1 MNRKNERFK
10 TEVRGTNIKN
20 LSTEDM
26 LKLALDMD
34 IIDMASVEEKIEM
47 KQRSRILKQHPY
59 SIWEGKNGYWY
70 TYFQPDEE
78 CKRKLVKKK
87 TQKDLEDM
95 LVKLYCGTDEKHNIT
110 FGEMYYKW
118 REMQDKLVSDNTIS
132 KYDTDYQ
139 RYFANQ
145 EFTNLEIER
154 ITEETVKVFIC
165 KTVKE
170 QTLCKKA
177 CKTLFGYV
185 KNVIKSALI
194 NKVLYENPIEYLE
207 AKQFYKYCTEKKKS
221 PEQRVVSDFDMKRL
235 YERFQ
240 KDYDRKPNYIPTYA
254 VELATLTG
262 MRVGELSAL
271 KWEDIHETYI
281 FISKSEKYNR
291 IEKKYYI
298 DQTKNKED
306 RKFPVSEEIRNL
318 LDRVK
323 KAEIRS
329 GYVCEWVFANQNG
342 RIHAP
347 VISSCLKNKCRQ
359 IGMEEKGIHAFRRTV
374 NSKMRC
380 SGVPATVAA
389 SLLGHTEEVNENYY
403 TYDVSSFAEKQRIV
417 EQINRSVVGK

>member
-240 KDYDRKPNYIPTYA
+240 KDYDRKPDYIPTYA

-306 RKFPVSEEIRNL
+306 QKFPVSEEIRNL

-374 NSKMRC
+374 TPKC
-380 SGVPATVAA
+380 VA
-389 SLLGHTEEVNENYY
+389 
-403 TYDVSSFAEKQRIV
+403 V
-417 EQINRSVVGK
+417 EYLQL

>member
-185 KNVIKSALI
+185 KNVIKNALI

-240 KDYDRKPNYIPTYA
+240 KDYDRKPDYIPTYA

>member
-240 KDYDRKPNYIPTYA
+240 KDYDRKPDYIPTYA

-417 EQINRSVVGK
+417 EQINRSVVEK

>member
-170 QTLCKKA
+170 QTLCKNA
-177 CKTLFGYV
+177 CKSLFG
-185 KNVIKSALI
+185 
-194 NKVLYENPIEYLE
+194 
-207 AKQFYKYCTEKKKS
+207 
-221 PEQRVVSDFDMKRL
+221 
-235 YERFQ
+235 
-240 KDYDRKPNYIPTYA
+240 
-254 VELATLTG
+254 
-262 MRVGELSAL
+262 
-271 KWEDIHETYI
+271 
-281 FISKSEKYNR
+281 
-291 IEKKYYI
+291 
-298 DQTKNKED
+298 
-306 RKFPVSEEIRNL
+306 
-318 LDRVK
+318 
-323 KAEIRS
+323 
-329 GYVCEWVFANQNG
+329 
-342 RIHAP
+342 
-347 VISSCLKNKCRQ
+347 
-359 IGMEEKGIHAFRRTV
+359 
-374 NSKMRC
+374 
-380 SGVPATVAA
+380 
-389 SLLGHTEEVNENYY
+389 
-403 TYDVSSFAEKQRIV
+403 
-417 EQINRSVVGK
+417 

>member
-1 MNRKNERFK
+1 MNKKNERFK

-70 TYFQPDEE
+70 TYFQPDEG

-95 LVKLYCGTDEKHNIT
+95 IVKLYCGTDEKHNIT

-145 EFTNLEIER
+145 AFTNLEIER

-240 KDYDRKPNYIPTYA
+240 KDYDQKPDYIPTYA

-298 DQTKNKED
+298 DQTKNKEN
-306 RKFPVSEEIRNL
+306 RKFPISEEIRNL

>member
-1 MNRKNERFK
+1 M
-10 TEVRGTNIKN
+10 
-20 LSTEDM
+20 
-26 LKLALDMD
+26 
-34 IIDMASVEEKIEM
+34 
-47 KQRSRILKQHPY
+47 
-59 SIWEGKNGYWY
+59 
-70 TYFQPDEE
+70 
-78 CKRKLVKKK
+78 
-87 TQKDLEDM
+87 
-95 LVKLYCGTDEKHNIT
+95 
-110 FGEMYYKW
+110 
-118 REMQDKLVSDNTIS
+118 
-132 KYDTDYQ
+132 
-139 RYFANQ
+139 
-145 EFTNLEIER
+145 
-154 ITEETVKVFIC
+154 
-165 KTVKE
+165 
-170 QTLCKKA
+170 
-177 CKTLFGYV
+177 
-185 KNVIKSALI
+185 IKSALI

-240 KDYDRKPNYIPTYA
+240 KDYDRKPDYIPTYA

>member
-110 FGEMYYKW
+110 FGEMYHKW

-240 KDYDRKPNYIPTYA
+240 KDYDRKPDYIPTYA

>member
-95 LVKLYCGTDEKHNIT
+95 LVKLYCGTDEKRNIT

-240 KDYDRKPNYIPTYA
+240 KDYDRKPDYIPTYA

>member
-240 KDYDRKPNYIPTYA
+240 KDYDRKPDYIPTYA

-298 DQTKNKED
+298 DQTKNKEN

>member
-1 MNRKNERFK
+1 MNRKNERLK

-240 KDYDRKPNYIPTYA
+240 KDYDRKPDYIPTYA

>member
-240 KDYDRKPNYIPTYA
+240 KDYDRKPDYIPTYA

-359 IGMEEKGIHAFRRTV
+359 IGMEEKGIHAFMRTV

>member
-1 MNRKNERFK
+1 M
-10 TEVRGTNIKN
+10 T
-20 LSTEDM
+20 
-26 LKLALDMD
+26 
-34 IIDMASVEEKIEM
+34 
-47 KQRSRILKQHPY
+47 
-59 SIWEGKNGYWY
+59 
-70 TYFQPDEE
+70 
-78 CKRKLVKKK
+78 
-87 TQKDLEDM
+87 
-95 LVKLYCGTDEKHNIT
+95 
-110 FGEMYYKW
+110 
-118 REMQDKLVSDNTIS
+118 
-132 KYDTDYQ
+132 
-139 RYFANQ
+139 
-145 EFTNLEIER
+145 
-154 ITEETVKVFIC
+154 
-165 KTVKE
+165 
-170 QTLCKKA
+170 KA
-177 CKTLFGYV
+177 
-185 KNVIKSALI
+185 
-194 NKVLYENPIEYLE
+194 
-207 AKQFYKYCTEKKKS
+207 
-221 PEQRVVSDFDMKRL
+221 
-235 YERFQ
+235 
-240 KDYDRKPNYIPTYA
+240 
-254 VELATLTG
+254 
-262 MRVGELSAL
+262 ELSAL

>member
-240 KDYDRKPNYIPTYA
+240 KDYDRKPDYIPTYA

-374 NSKMRC
+374 TPKC
-380 SGVPATVAA
+380 VA
-389 SLLGHTEEVNENYY
+389 
-403 TYDVSSFAEKQRIV
+403 V
-417 EQINRSVVGK
+417 EYLQL

>member
-240 KDYDRKPNYIPTYA
+240 KDYDRKPDYIPTYA

-347 VISSCLKNKCRQ
+347 VISSCLKNKCHQ

>member
-240 KDYDRKPNYIPTYA
+240 KDYDRKPDYIPTYA

-359 IGMEEKGIHAFRRTV
+359 IGMEGKGIHAFRRTV